1 MAAGFSALKK
11 GWLDTGI
18 STTANIDRSNL
29 RGDIGG
35 LMAAMISGRVMSLI
49 AGGKS
54 KESAIGIVFEAIT
67 ISLVIGV
74 LRLG

>member
-1 MAAGFSALKK
+1 
-11 GWLDTGI
+11 
-18 STTANIDRSNL
+18 
-29 RGDIGG
+29 
-35 LMAAMISGRVMSLI
+35 MAAMISGRVMSLI

-54 KESAIGIVFEAIT
+54 KERAIGIVFEAIT